1 MYQNI
6 PILATL
12 VLMVITN
19 AVMAQDDFYKKPQM
33 AINGDF
39 LTNAA
44 PVQGKVISGSL
55 MAGGLWRI
63 ITSNLNCRQDL
74 SLTSP
79 IVRTFKKGDIIQA
92 DVGGGGADEVLYNPK
107 DRYDNTWM
115 LSRSKNGRDY
125 KCYVRANKKYIEPV
139 RK

>member
-1 MYQNI
+1 MYKKI
-6 PILATL
+6 PALAIL
-12 VLMVITN
+12 VLIVMTN
-19 AVMAQDDFYKKPQM
+19 TVMAQDDFYKKPQM
-33 AINGDF
+33 TINGDF
-39 LTNAA
+39 LTNAT

-92 DVGGGGADEVLYNPK
+92 DVGAGGADEVLYNAK
-107 DRYDNTWM
+107 DHHDNTWM

-139 RK
+139 IK